1 MNRKTLILGAVLIIL
16 IALAYAYQGPL
27 KKWQNNL
34 GKPKNILAKI
44 NVGLIDKIEIIYPVR
59 NSEGSQRKISNG
71 VDQGKTLTLAKQNQ
85 KWKYDNSKDFYADPA
100 AMAKVFTELKTAA
113 DSEVELVSN
122 NQDRKSEF
130 KTDASGLEIKIYQA
144 DKQSAAF
151 IVGARAG
158 DYVSSYIS
166 LPGSAVTYAVKAD
179 LPGAFNPVDW
189 RDSTIFSTPKEKI
202 NKIRFQYPNREFTVE
217 LKDGGW
223 IGVLPEKFAVKSE
236 KIEPVLNIMS
246 NLKAAEIPAQVFADT
261 GLDKHLIIIEASG
274 EGINNILMVG
284 GAGGALHYAKRGDS
298 DNIYLISKEE
308 RDELDKWSWQLR

>member
-1 MNRKTLILGAVLIIL
+1 MNKKTLILGVVLLAL

-44 NVGLIDKIEIIYPVR
+44 NVGLIDKIEII
-59 NSEGSQRKISNG
+59 
-71 VDQGKTLTLAKQNQ
+71 DQGKILTLAKQGQ
-85 KWKYDNSKDFYADPA
+85 KWKYDNSKDFYVDVPV
-100 AMAKVFTELKTAA
+100 MAKVFDELKTAA

-144 DKQSAAF
+144 DKQSADF
-151 IVGARAG
+151 IVGARSS

-189 RDSTIFSTPKEKI
+189 RDSTIFSTPTEKI

-217 LKDGGW
+217 LKDGKWNG
-223 IGVLPEKFAVKSE
+223 ILPNKFSVNQE
-236 KIEPVLNIMS
+236 KIQPVLDIMS
-246 NLKAAEIPAQVFADT
+246 NLKAVEIPAQVFNDT
-261 GLDKHLIIIEASG
+261 GLDKHSIIVEASG
-274 EGINNILMVG
+274 DGIKNVLMIG
-284 GAGGALHYAKRGDS
+284 GASNALYYTKRGDS
-298 DNIYLISKEE
+298 DNIYLISKTE
-308 RDELDKWSWQLR
+308 RDELDKWSWQLK